1 MGLDCALKTKST
13 GDKTEVAFEDTV
25 RTTGII
31 LQLQADAAKSWSIS
45 RIRRL
50 WLLKSF
56 LQYTEKPYF
65 HQNRGC

>member
-1 MGLDCALKTKST
+1 MWIVLKTKST

-31 LQLQADAAKSWSIS
+31 LQLQADSEKLVDS